1 MKTCFTLH
9 PIRIQKNV
17 VCHAVLFCF
26 LFFSWRE
33 LVIPVLF
40 GSVVHLQYAEL
51 SIRAA
56 KYSQKA
62 FEFYTAVL
70 NFALYITN
78 NATPNTK
85 LKT

>member
-1 MKTCFTLH
+1 M
-9 PIRIQKNV
+9 
-17 VCHAVLFCF
+17 LFAMPFFFAF

-51 SIRAA
+51 SIRTA

-70 NFALYITN
+70 NFALYITHKPQQLLI
-78 NATPNTK
+78 PNS
-85 LKT
+85 